1 VYGIIVLL
9 TYAVV
14 MIAATLL
21 FTKKETTAEGF
32 LAGNHNLGTV
42 VSALSVAATWIWAPS
57 LFTSAEKAYT
67 NGLPGLFWFLVPN
80 VLCLFFFIPFAKKIR
95 KEQPTG
101 ISLSDYMY
109 SKYNSKGVK
118 KVYTFELGAL
128 SMLSTAVQLL
138 AGGKM
143 LSLITGLPLFATTII
158 LAVIAVAVYSVAP
171 YLIVLYRYYQNFFTD
186 EGYLTFTLPVKRYTL
201 FNSKLLT
208 ALIFNVST
216 ALVVFVSFLIAFG
229 IAPELNDGS
238 GTMLTPVFKVIG
250 DIFELF
256 FMFGNGWAVG
266 YIILGVLI
274 YIMSSVFSS
283 LLVYAC
289 VTIGCIVAQKMK
301 ILVAVLVFYLANTVI
316 SIFSYI
322 GTLLME
328 LFTVKDAGLA
338 PESGSKILKA
348 QALTLTQEGSL
359 LHMDLVDGN
368 GIPSSISLHLRGGE
382 EGPP

>member
-1 VYGIIVLL
+1 MLRKVLKHDLSRIYLPWLIMSITVLVFSVVAGFAIRTLMVEASFDEYSPNMPLCII
-9 TYAVV
+9 
-14 MIAATLL
+14 I
-21 FTKKETTAEGF
+21 
-32 LAGNHNLGTV
+32 
-42 VSALSVAATWIWAPS
+42 
-57 LFTSAEKAYT
+57 
-67 NGLPGLFWFLVPN
+67 
-80 VLCLFFFIPFAKKIR
+80 
-95 KEQPTG
+95 
-101 ISLSDYMY
+101 
-109 SKYNSKGVK
+109 
-118 KVYTFELGAL
+118 
-128 SMLSTAVQLL
+128 
-138 AGGKM
+138 
-143 LSLITGLPLFATTII
+143 II

-328 LFTVKDAGLA
+328 LFTVALNGLA
-338 PESGSKILKA
+338 LSETQGALL
-348 QALTLTQEGSL
+348 LTLALLAVLMILAVICTATYSL
-359 LHMDLVDGN
+359 TLSRLEKN
-368 GIPSSISLHLRGGE
+368 LNLA
-382 EGPP
+382 